1 MPEQDLVA
9 SQIAELLRTHAS
21 TDIVVG
27 LPSYD
32 NAETVSDVVR
42 AIRQGLA
49 QRFPESKA
57 IIISVDGGSTD
68 ATPARLAELQ
78 AEAGTA
84 LVQVRLPGREFIV
97 PYHGIPRKGEA
108 LHATLEV
115 ARQTGARVCLML
127 SPDVVLPTSSVLEQL
142 AAPVLLE
149 GFDLAL
155 PLYLRHKFDGAITS
169 CIVRPLV
176 RALYGRRVQ
185 QPMGAEY
192 ALSAGLV
199 ERCLAQ
205 NVWGTDLARLGSDIW
220 TTTQA
225 MCGAFKICHVQLGLK
240 NQARN
245 PARTTAPVDLS
256 ATVSQVLGSLFDD
269 MIRNAQVWQRVRGS
283 LPIKVLGLPVDG
295 AAPLVSFDFHKL
307 VESFALG
314 LRNLQDVWA
323 LVLAPATLLELHRAA
338 ALPPD
343 RFTLPDLLWCRVL
356 FDFSLGYRLRTMN
369 RSHLLA
375 AFLPLY
381 LGWLGGFVREM
392 QDATDSEAERRIE
405 QLCRTY
411 ESDKPYLISRWRS
424 PDRFNP

>member
-1 MPEQDLVA
+1 MPEQDFVA
-9 SQIAELLRTHAS
+9 AQIAELLRTHAS

-27 LPSYD
+27 LPSYN
-32 NAETVSDVVR
+32 NADTIDGVVR

-49 QRFPESKA
+49 QRFPENRA
-57 IIISVDGGSTD
+57 IIVSVDGGSTD
-68 ATPARLAELQ
+68 ATPNRIAELQ
-78 AEAGTA
+78 TEAGTP
-84 LVQVRLPGREFIV
+84 LCQVLLPGREFVV
-97 PYHGIPRKGEA
+97 PYHGIARKGDA
-108 LHATLEV
+108 LHATMQI
-115 ARQTGARVCLML
+115 ARQSGARLCLML
-127 SPDVVLPTSSVLEQL
+127 SPDVAVPTPGVLEGL
-142 AAPVLLE
+142 AAPILLE

-155 PLYLRHKFDGAITS
+155 PLYLRHRFDGAITS
-169 CIVRPLV
+169 SIVRPLV

-205 NVWGTDLARLGSDIW
+205 NVWATDLARLGSDIW

-225 MCGAFKICHVQLGLK
+225 MCGAFKLCHVQLGLK
-240 NQARN
+240 NQAR
-245 PARTTAPVDLS
+245 PTVPVALS
-256 ATVSQVLGSLFDD
+256 ATVDQVLGSLFED
-269 MIRNAQVWQRVRGS
+269 MIRNAQVWQHVRGS
-283 LPIKVLGLPVDG
+283 LPINLLGLQVDG
-295 AAPLVSFDFHKL
+295 VPPPVSFDFRKL
-307 VESFALG
+307 VESFSLG

-323 LVLAPATLLELHRAA
+323 LVLAPATLLELHRAV

-343 RFTLPDLLWCRVL
+343 RFVFPDLAWCRVL
-356 FDFSLGYRLRTMN
+356 FDFSLGYRLRTIN

-392 QDATDSEAERRIE
+392 QDASDSEAERRIE

-411 ESDKPYLISRWRS
+411 ESEKPYLISRWRS